1 MKKHVSKLFNRAN
14 AFGTKKP
21 LLGVLFA
28 LVLSAFAIG
37 VSSCKAWRT
46 VSTSATY
53 VQQNDTSKT
62 TTTIQT
68 KTVEEYTGVKK

>member
-1 MKKHVSKLFNRAN
+1 MRKFLI
-14 AFGTKKP
+14 
-21 LLGVLFA
+21 FA
-28 LVLSAFAIG
+28 LFLSAFTIG
-37 VSSCKAWRT
+37 VCSCKAWRT

-53 VQQNDTSKT
+53 VQQNDTAKT

>member
-1 MKKHVSKLFNRAN
+1 MRKFLI
-14 AFGTKKP
+14 
-21 LLGVLFA
+21 FA
-28 LVLSAFAIG
+28 LFLSAFTIG
-37 VSSCKAWRT
+37 VCSCKAWRT

>member
-1 MKKHVSKLFNRAN
+1 MRKFLI
-14 AFGTKKP
+14 
-21 LLGVLFA
+21 FA
-28 LVLSAFAIG
+28 LILSAFAIG

>member
-1 MKKHVSKLFNRAN
+1 MRKFLI
-14 AFGTKKP
+14 
-21 LLGVLFA
+21 FA
-28 LVLSAFAIG
+28 LILSAIAIG

-46 VSTSATY
+46 ISTSATY

>member
-1 MKKHVSKLFNRAN
+1 MRKFLI
-14 AFGTKKP
+14 
-21 LLGVLFA
+21 FA
-28 LVLSAFAIG
+28 LFLSAFTIG
-37 VSSCKAWRT
+37 VCSCKAWRT
-46 VSTSATY
+46 ISTSATY

>member
-1 MKKHVSKLFNRAN
+1 MRKFLI
-14 AFGTKKP
+14 
-21 LLGVLFA
+21 FA

-46 VSTSATY
+46 VTSSATY

>member
-1 MKKHVSKLFNRAN
+1 MRKFLI
-14 AFGTKKP
+14 
-21 LLGVLFA
+21 FA
-28 LVLSAFAIG
+28 LILSAFAFG

-46 VSTSATY
+46 ISTSATY